1 VTPVEFGVEI
11 RMARRAAWIQT
22 LHLAWLLLILG
33 SAGPARSQQPT
44 LLLSAVS
51 PSGQMPPLLYVKLL
65 GPKGMQLTFFDDAAQ
80 GKSFLA
86 PCTIGIR
93 PGYCARVAISGV
105 PDYPNTAFFATLE
118 ARGSLFLGNSLR
130 NADYPAALVFRSDDF
145 ARVRADANLKKVIVL
160 ERPDS
165 AIPVATSPD
174 EPFEILSPTSRDLLW
189 AAAERGQPLLVMHM
203 GGRQL
208 TPEELVNPSGTVLL
222 PGEKMLGPPAQA
234 PCLPW
239 HCFPVIS
246 PELIKVPDGGDVGLQ
261 AGFDRLGKLRGL
273 DPSDTV
279 AEYFDSRGR
288 QRLAV
293 SNRVALCI
301 PRFIIIK
308 NEMILA
314 SEVGAAGLGSLR
326 STNAYA
332 AAKSVQ
338 PSLEYIQMVQL
349 ENVGTNLKP
358 SGTVQTVGTA
368 VSGRVNGLVVAGN
381 VYAVKD
387 IDAACLLGPEVPS
400 GPLLIIKW
408 PDRFCALVGDIVT
421 FTLKYTNS
429 GGQPITN
436 VVVSDS
442 LTGRLEYVAGT
453 SKTDREAIF
462 TTQPNEAGSQV
473 LRWEITGTLQPHESG
488 LITFQ
493 VRVR

>member
-1 VTPVEFGVEI
+1 
-11 RMARRAAWIQT
+11 MACRAAHVGRFY
-22 LHLAWLLLILG
+22 LGWLLLIFG
-33 SAGPARSQQPT
+33 SAGPVAAQQP
-44 LLLSAVS
+44 LPPVSAS
-51 PSGQMPPLLYVKLL
+51 PGSGHMPPLLYVKLV
-65 GPKGMQLTFFDDAAQ
+65 GPKGMQLTFFGAAAQ
-80 GKSFLA
+80 GQSFLA
-86 PCTIGIR
+86 PCTIGVR
-93 PGYCARVAISGV
+93 PGYCVHIAISGL

-118 ARGSLFLGNSLR
+118 ARGSLFLGNNPR
-130 NADYPAALVFRSDDF
+130 NADYPAALVFRSEDF
-145 ARVRADANLKKVIVL
+145 ARAKADANLKKIIVL

-174 EPFEILSPTSRDLLW
+174 EPFEILLPPSRDLLW

-208 TPEELVNPSGTVLL
+208 TAEELINVPGTVLL
-222 PGEKMLGPPAQA
+222 PGVKMLDTPAQP
-234 PCLPW
+234 PCVPW
-239 HCFPVIS
+239 HCFPVIDPRAGAMS
-246 PELIKVPDGGDVGLQ
+246 PAEFIKVPDGGDVGLQ

-279 AEYFDSRGR
+279 AEYFDSQGR

-301 PRFIIIK
+301 PRFIIFK
-308 NEMILA
+308 TESVLA
-314 SEVGAAGLGSLR
+314 TEVTLAGPGSLR

-332 AAKSVQ
+332 SAKSVQ
-338 PSLEYIQMVQL
+338 PSLEHHQMLQL
-349 ENVGTNLKP
+349 ENVGTNQRA
-358 SGTVQTVGTA
+358 SGTVQAVGTA
-368 VSGRVNGLVVAGN
+368 VSGRVGGLVVVGN

-387 IDAACLLGPEVPS
+387 VDAACLLGVPEPPG

-473 LRWEITGTLQPHESG
+473 LRWEITGTLQPRESG
-488 LITFQ
+488 MVTFR